1 MISACNVAPVFLD
14 TAKTVQK
21 TIGLIREAANNKAD
35 LVVFPETYIP
45 AFPLWSAVSA
55 PIDNH
60 HFFSKLASQSL
71 LINGKEMQAL
81 QQACA
86 HSKVYAHIGF
96 NERSPASVGCLWN
109 ASVLISDQGQILNHH
124 RKLVPTF
131 YEKLTWA
138 PGDGA
143 GLQVIDSPRIGK
155 VGSLICGE
163 NTNPLA
169 RWALMAQGE
178 QLHLSTWPAVWPT
191 RRSKDISEESSKQY
205 DNIAA
210 NRTRTAAH
218 CFEAKCFGVLCSG
231 FMDQEMRN
239 SLVKHSPSAAETL
252 DSLTQG
258 ASLFL
263 DPTGAPVGEQIQG
276 EEGVIYADLDLNQ
289 CVEPKQFHDV
299 VGGYQRFDV
308 FDLKVNTRRLGAEKA
323 FEPEQR
329 SQSVNDTAASNQQ
342 PQWSFSSLPRR
353 EVDSST
359 GTEAGLERL
368 KAELEGMRND
378 AFQST
383 RDSK

>member
-1 MISACNVAPVFLD
+1 
-14 TAKTVQK
+14 
-21 TIGLIREAANNKAD
+21 
-35 LVVFPETYIP
+35 
-45 AFPLWSAVSA
+45 
-55 PIDNH
+55 
-60 HFFSKLASQSL
+60 
-71 LINGKEMQAL
+71 
-81 QQACA
+81 
-86 HSKVYAHIGF
+86 
-96 NERSPASVGCLWN
+96 
-109 ASVLISDQGQILNHH
+109 
-124 RKLVPTF
+124 
-131 YEKLTWA
+131 
-138 PGDGA
+138 
-143 GLQVIDSPRIGK
+143 
-155 VGSLICGE
+155 
-163 NTNPLA
+163 
-169 RWALMAQGE
+169 MAQGE

-191 RRSKDISEESSKQY
+191 RRSKDISGESRKQY
-205 DNIAA
+205 DNISA

-323 FEPEQR
+323 LEPEQR
-329 SQSVNDTAASNQQ
+329 SQSVNDTTASSQQ